1 MESFSSEKK
10 MDMKDN
16 FVFMYDDD
24 AYHTIPYQNVDTGV
38 FKISWYQLHKKWK
51 FPHKK
56 VKGCSFGE
64 VERDPATHNIEFC

>member
-24 AYHTIPYQNVDTGV
+24 AYHTIPYQNVDTGI
-38 FKISWYQLHKKWK
+38 FKIS
-51 FPHKK
+51 
-56 VKGCSFGE
+56 
-64 VERDPATHNIEFC
+64 